1 MGDFNDEKVLSIALI
16 STILLSAWSLNIIQ
30 ADENQGDK
38 DKKQTQESHNNKNHN
53 QNTLRKG
60 YLKLC
65 L

>member
-1 MGDFNDEKVLSIALI
+1 MVDITQV
-16 STILLSAWSLNIIQ
+16 
-30 ADENQGDK
+30 DENRE